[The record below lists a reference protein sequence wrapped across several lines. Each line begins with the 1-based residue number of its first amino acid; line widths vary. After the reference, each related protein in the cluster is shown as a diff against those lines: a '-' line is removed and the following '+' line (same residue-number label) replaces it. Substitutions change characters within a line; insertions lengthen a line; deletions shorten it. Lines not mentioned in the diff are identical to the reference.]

1 MWWAATLKLP
11 EIYPFLVGLF
21 ILEHTNVARK
31 DKDPT
36 CTQLGVSFSHDAFG
50 ALTDK
55 VPSSVA
61 AYAFSDGDLSTP

>member
-1 MWWAATLKLP
+1 M
-11 EIYPFLVGLF
+11 
-21 ILEHTNVARK
+21 ARK